1 MRALVLMVLVAS
13 CTAGVDVLTDEGDEA
28 LEDETISEEDPADLV
43 VEPIAASPFGVVRVA
58 QLNPYYAGRL
68 APYTTAQNSCSVI
81 ADCNEDG
88 RAACSSTTQTGCY
101 ECIDRKC
108 RQRNWET
115 MEHAARLFDAIHADV
130 IGVQEL
136 HVPYAAKIDTLL
148 QSATG
153 TAWSYRNSAQ
163 GVDGKGSGVGVYWR
177 EDRVELVADLGY
189 VEVDKLPSRYSVRF
203 HGVILRD
210 KSSGKQFGFF
220 SGKLVWGSAGDD
232 ADRKL
237 EAQRLKSWIDAQMAK
252 YPAAKARIIAS
263 DFNDTIGSGA
273 YNVFGAWD
281 DGGAVKGTHSGANP
295 RERIDYL
302 FWADS
307 SAGASQRGFVT
318 TRSDGRLGRSEYFG
332 SDHRFVYGDARI
344 P

>member
-1 MRALVLMVLVAS
+1 MRALVALVVLVG
-13 CTAGVDVLTDEGDEA
+13 CTAEVDVLTDEGDEVV
-28 LEDETISEEDPADLV
+28 EDDTIGEEDPADLV
-43 VEPIAASPFGVVRVA
+43 VTPLAASPFGVVRVA

-68 APYTTAQNSCSVI
+68 APYTTAKNSCSVI

-88 RAACSSTTQTGCY
+88 RVACSSTNQTGCY

-108 RQRNWET
+108 RQRNWDT
-115 MEHAARLFDAIHADV
+115 MEHAARLFDSIHADV
-130 IGVQEL
+130 IGIQEL
-136 HVPYAAKIDTLL
+136 HVPYAPKIDTLL
-148 QSATG
+148 QNATE
-153 TAWSYRNSAQ
+153 TTWSYRNSAQ

-177 EDRVELVADLGY
+177 DDRVELVADLGY

-210 KSSGKQFGFF
+210 KASGKQFGFF

-232 ADRKL
+232 ADRKR
-237 EAQRLKSWIDAQMAK
+237 EAQRLKTWIDTQMAA
-252 YPAAKARIIAS
+252 YPAAKARIVAS

-273 YNVFGAWD
+273 YDVFGAWD
-281 DGGAVKGTHSGANP
+281 DGGATKGTHSGANP
-295 RERIDYL
+295 SERIDYL

-307 SAGASQRGFVT
+307 RTGASRQGFVT
-318 TRSDGRLGRSEYFG
+318 ARSDGRLGRSEYFG